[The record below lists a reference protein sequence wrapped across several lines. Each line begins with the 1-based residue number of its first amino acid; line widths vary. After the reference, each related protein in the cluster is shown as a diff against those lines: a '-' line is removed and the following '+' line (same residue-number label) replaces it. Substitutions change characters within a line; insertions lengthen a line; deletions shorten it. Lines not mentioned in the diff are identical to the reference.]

1 MGMCGVHSTADVFGA
16 WVASFPDSH
25 SGDGSFTTITRTKSH
40 AALDASDLLLRTFP
54 TRARPL
60 IPSPPP
66 PALTRTMSTLFSRN
80 QVWLAEATVSGF
92 CNDRAWTALLNDY
105 FTTHPKLQ
113 LRIPPVPSTVGG
125 PISAYCDSV
134 RREADGDGA
143 GAAVL
148 SHDANDNDNAYR
160 NEGDDDSADVGAR
173 SRPPVHAAFRGGS
186 NMSDSTAR
194 AALSID
200 GPHFEFLTRKSHH
213 LLAIGWIIS
222 VRQRPPGPMW
232 LKARVLAIY
241 PAHIAVEVL
250 GHEGPHGPLVDVAGD
265 SPAKGQ

>member
-1 MGMCGVHSTADVFGA
+1 MC
-16 WVASFPDSH
+16 
-25 SGDGSFTTITRTKSH
+25 I
-40 AALDASDLLLRTFP
+40 
-54 TRARPL
+54 ARPMCLGRGQPHFL
-60 IPSPPP
+60 IVTVVMAASLQPREHSLVQLLTQATIFAHLSNSCATPYPIP
-66 PALTRTMSTLFSRN
+66 PALTRTMSTLFSHAPAPARN

-105 FTTHPKLQ
+105 FSTRPKLH

-125 PISAYCDSV
+125 PISAYCDSI
-134 RREADGDGA
+134 RGDADGDGA

-148 SHDANDNDNAYR
+148 SHDGDDDD

-222 VRQRPPGPMW
+222 VRQRPPSPMW

-241 PAHIAVEVL
+241 PAHIALEVL
-250 GHEGPHGPLVDVAGD
+250 GHEGPHGPLNDVGGD
-265 SPAKGQ
+265 SPAKAQ